1 MANEKGP
8 PRGPKGAFEYL
19 GVVARSVRNEGA
31 VQSATK
37 TDSRDVLPFA
47 CQRLIKDWPSIRH

>member
-1 MANEKGP
+1 MRKA
-8 PRGPKGAFEYL
+8 PRAVRQGAFEYL
-19 GVVARSVRNEGA
+19 GAVARSVRNGGA